1 MIFLYSSKVV
11 KNQMIKP
18 LLSGFLVSVIA
29 SLIITVICAV
39 AATNLSV
46 SDDGLLIMS
55 LICMSLGAFFGGMA
69 AAKIYKEKGFL
80 IGALNGVIFFF
91 LTTVISFALNADT
104 MTYISLIKFIIFT
117 LSSMIGG
124 VIGVNMKRKRSF

>member
-1 MIFLYSSKVV
+1 MYTSKVV

-18 LLSGFLVSVIA
+18 LLWGFAVSVI
-29 SLIITVICAV
+29 SSVLITVVCAV
-39 AATNLSV
+39 AATNISV

-55 LICMSLGAFFGGMA
+55 LVCMSLGAFFGGIA

-80 IGALNGVIFFF
+80 IGALNGAIFFF
-91 LTTVISFALNADT
+91 LSTVISFALNADA
-104 MTYISLIKFIIFT
+104 MTLISLIKLIIFT

-124 VIGVNMKRKRSF
+124 VIGVNIKRKRSF